1 MRERLSELWERPS
14 FRVLAYV
21 VFAVAMFGLFLVL
34 TFPERR
40 VRQIVTVQL
49 EKALGHQYEVS
60 IAELGLW
67 RLTGAQLEG
76 VQLKER
82 VPASELIGAEGGL
95 AQQIYVERIS
105 ARFAPLGSLL
115 RRGATVNYQVDIG
128 GGILSGSYTHGSE
141 RRLVSVHS
149 DDVDLRESTLI
160 ASFLGIPVFGQ
171 LDTDVELELHPTR
184 PLLTG
189 GEIALTGRQFTVGP
203 TVLRTESLPVDLEV
217 PMTNFGNIVVRAH
230 VESPEGGGTPR
241 LVIDEFETRGR
252 DINTE
257 FWGHVDLGAQ
267 MGNSRPRLE
276 MRLQVNEEYVTAN
289 SLGVVFNMTEFR
301 NGRHQDWYGFTL
313 GGTFNDIAFRGA
325 ATAARGP
332 SEAAEPAAD
341 GEAEA
346 GEDEG

>member
-1 MRERLSELWERPS
+1 MRERLSELWERPAI
-14 FRVLAYV
+14 RVLAYV
-21 VFAVAMFGLFLVL
+21 VFAVSLFGIFLVV

-49 EKALGHQYEVS
+49 EKALDHQYDVT
-60 IAELGLW
+60 IADLGLW

-82 VPASELIGAEGGL
+82 VPTSELIGSEGGI
-95 AQQIYVERIS
+95 AQQVYLERIS
-105 ARFAPLGSLL
+105 ARFAPIGSLL

-128 GGILSGSYTHGSE
+128 GGVLSGSYTHGSQ
-141 RRLVSVHS
+141 RRLVSVKS
-149 DDVDLRESTLI
+149 DELDLRQSTLL
-160 ASFLGIPVFGQ
+160 ASLLGIPVFGQ
-171 LDTDVELELHPTR
+171 LDTDVELELHPTQ

-189 GEIALTGRQFTVGP
+189 GEISLTGRQFTVGP
-203 TVLRTESLPVDLEV
+203 TTLRTENLPVALDV
-217 PMTNFGNIVVRAH
+217 PMTNFGNIVMRAS
-230 VESPEGGGTPR
+230 VVTPEGGGTPR
-241 LVIDEFETRGR
+241 LTIEELHTRGR

-267 MGNSRPRLE
+267 FGNSRPRLE

-289 SLGVVFNMTEFR
+289 SLGVLFNMTEFR

-313 GGTFNDIAFRGA
+313 GGTFADIAFRGA

-332 SEAAEPAAD
+332 SEAAPADDAEAEEAAD
-341 GEAEA
+341 
-346 GEDEG
+346 DEG